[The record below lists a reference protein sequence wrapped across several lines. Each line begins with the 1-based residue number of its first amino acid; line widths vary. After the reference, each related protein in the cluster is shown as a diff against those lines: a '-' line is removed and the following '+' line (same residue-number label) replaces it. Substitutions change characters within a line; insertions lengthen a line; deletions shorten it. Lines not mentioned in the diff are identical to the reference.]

1 MHVCTRW
8 FPALSTIGLFTF
20 AGCTVGPD
28 YHPPR
33 VDMPPAWVGTATAP
47 TTAPATQ
54 PLSVATTRPVEVIAW
69 WSTFQDPVLESL
81 VERAIDSNLDL
92 RIAGLRVRQARAA
105 RRIASA
111 GLWPTVDVNGSY
123 RRAKSGGDDARNL
136 FQAGLDATW
145 EIDIFGGVRRDVE
158 AARADIRAAVEDRR
172 DVFVTLASEV
182 ALNYIDLRG
191 FQRELDIARENL
203 VAQRRS
209 ADVTRRRFEQGFEA
223 PLDLAN
229 AQAQV
234 ASTES
239 QIPLL
244 EASARQVIYAL
255 SVLLGSE
262 PGGLLEE
269 LTNPA
274 PIPATPPEV
283 PLGLPSELLR
293 RRPDIRRAEA
303 DLHAATARVGVA
315 TADLYP
321 RFALNGSL
329 GLSADRLS
337 NLTDTAS
344 RSWSIGPSARWPL
357 FDAGQIRANIEV
369 RSAIQ
374 EEALLAYRG
383 TILVALQD
391 VETALVAY
399 TAEQQRRTSLLTA
412 VAANRR
418 AVELSTLLYTAGE
431 IEFINVLAAQQSL
444 LSSQTALTQSDRN
457 MAANVVA
464 IYKALGG
471 GWEIENAVAP
481 TP

>member
-1 MHVCTRW
+1 MHVRTRW

-28 YHPPR
+28 FHPPR
-33 VDMPPAWVGTATAP
+33 VEVPAAWIGTAAPPATAP
-47 TTAPATQ
+47 TTR

-81 VERAIDSNLDL
+81 VDRALDSNLDL
-92 RIAGLRVRQARAA
+92 RIATLRVRQARAA
-105 RRIASA
+105 RRVAAA
-111 GLWPTVDVNGSY
+111 GLWPLLDVAGSY
-123 RRAKSGGDDARNL
+123 RRSKSGDADSRNL
-136 FQAGLDATW
+136 FQAGLDASW
-145 EIDIFGGVRRDVE
+145 EVDIFGGVRRNVE
-158 AARADIRAAVEDRR
+158 AATADVQSAVEDRR

-203 VAQRRS
+203 LAQRRS
-209 ADVTRRRFEQGFEA
+209 ADVTRRRFQQGFEA
-223 PLDLAN
+223 PLDMAN
-229 AQAQV
+229 AEAQV

-239 QIPLL
+239 QIPVL
-244 EASARQVIYAL
+244 EASARQVIYVL

-329 GLSADRLS
+329 GWSADKLA
-337 NLTDTAS
+337 NLTDNVG
-344 RSWSIGPSARWPL
+344 RSWSIGPSASWPL
-357 FDAGQIRANIEV
+357 FDAGRIRATIDI

-374 EEALLAYRG
+374 EEALLSYRA
-383 TILVALQD
+383 TILTALQD

-399 TAEQQRRTSLLTA
+399 TAEQQRRAFLFTA

-418 AVELSTLLYTAGE
+418 AVDLSTRLYTAGE

-444 LSSQTALTQSDRN
+444 LSSESALVQSNRN

-471 GWEIENAVAP
+471 GWEIESAVAP